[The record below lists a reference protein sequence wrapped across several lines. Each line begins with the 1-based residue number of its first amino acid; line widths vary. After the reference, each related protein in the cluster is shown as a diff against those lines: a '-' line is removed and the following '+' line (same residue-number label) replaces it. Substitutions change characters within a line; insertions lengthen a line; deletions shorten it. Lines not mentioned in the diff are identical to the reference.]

1 LSLILS
7 GCDIEDSRPSYE
19 SLAHINSPT
28 EKVMKWS
35 EEDGLLN
42 VDELENKLKGEE
54 KKYFLSL
61 WNGWQLNPAFHSHRC
76 QAKLL
81 LK

>member
-1 LSLILS
+1 
-7 GCDIEDSRPSYE
+7 
-19 SLAHINSPT
+19 
-28 EKVMKWS
+28 MKWS